1 MILMGS
7 WLKFA
12 VIRPERSELLADVQV
27 RLAPAVSSFLIS
39 LPLSWL
45 LPQLLNYNTHQGQLR
60 R

>member
-39 LPLSWL
+39 LPLS
-45 LPQLLNYNTHQGQLR
+45 
-60 R
+60 